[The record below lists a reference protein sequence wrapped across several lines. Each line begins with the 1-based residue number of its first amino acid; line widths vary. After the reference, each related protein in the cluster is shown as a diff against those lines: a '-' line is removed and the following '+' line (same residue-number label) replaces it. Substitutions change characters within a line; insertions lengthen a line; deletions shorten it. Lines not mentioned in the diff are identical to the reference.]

1 MSGKPGL
8 LMFYP
13 YMVVMAGEAGDRFEM
28 VKTWETDD
36 PEKLIDEKG
45 GTIAAILTMGQDYP
59 IDDALFDR
67 LPNLKLIV
75 AVGAGYACVNVEQAR
90 ARGIT
95 VANAGDTHSGD
106 CADHAVAL
114 ALALNRQV
122 MPYDRYVRE
131 GTWLEKG
138 FPSHSRAFSAEKCG
152 ILGLGRI
159 GREIAKRLEPFGV
172 EIAWWGPNPQDVA
185 WKRMESPLALARWC
199 TMLLVAA
206 KGDALNLVD
215 AEMIAAVGEDGYIVN
230 ISRGGVI
237 DEDALIEALRDGK
250 LAGAGLDVFRDE
262 PTEPAR
268 WKGVPNVIMSPH
280 MAGQTRE
287 AMARLR
293 EAAAANLLTA
303 LDGGAVVNEV
313 LK

>member
-13 YMVVMAGEAGDRFEM
+13 YMVVMAGHVLERFEP
-28 VKTWETDD
+28 VKAWEADD
-36 PEKLIDEKG
+36 PEALIDENADS
-45 GTIAAILTMGQDYP
+45 IVAILTMGQDYA

-90 ARGIT
+90 ARGIM

-106 CADHAVAL
+106 CADHALGL
-114 ALALNRQV
+114 ALALNRRV
-122 MPYDRYVRE
+122 MQFDAHVRD
-131 GTWLEKG
+131 GTWKDKG
-138 FPSHSRAFSAEKCG
+138 FPSHPRAFSAEKCG

-159 GREIAKRLEPFGV
+159 GREIAKRLEPFGC
-172 EIAWWGPNPQDVA
+172 EIAWWGPNPQDA
-185 WKRMESPLALARWC
+185 PWRRMDSPLALAEWS

-215 AEMIAAVGEDGYIVN
+215 PDMIAAVGEDGYIVN
-230 ISRGGVI
+230 IARGGVI
-237 DEDALIEALRDGK
+237 DEDALIAALKEGK
-250 LAGAGLDVFRDE
+250 LAGAGLDVFREE
-262 PTEPAR
+262 PTDPER
-268 WKGVPNVIMSPH
+268 WHDVPNVIMSPH

-287 AMARLR
+287 AMARLKD
-293 EAAAANLLTA
+293 AAAHNLLTV
-303 LDGGAVVNEV
+303 LDGGEVVNEV
-313 LK
+313 FK